1 MEFKSVNNLEFN
13 SAVLPTN
20 GLCRGVGGAN
30 ILWRLINLLGPMQC
44 EGGGGDLRVYPLM
57 TAGRRDSLKE
67 AEVRVGMIWV

>member
-30 ILWRLINLLGPMQC
+30 ILWRLINLLAWTNVR
-44 EGGGGDLRVYPLM
+44 E
-57 TAGRRDSLKE
+57 
-67 AEVRVGMIWV
+67 EVATYVSIL

>member
-30 ILWRLINLLGPMQC
+30 ILWRLINLLGPM
-44 EGGGGDLRVYPLM
+44 
-57 TAGRRDSLKE
+57 
-67 AEVRVGMIWV
+67 

>member
-1 MEFKSVNNLEFN
+1 MEFKSVNNLEFK

-20 GLCRGVGGAN
+20 GICRGVGGAN
-30 ILWRLINLLGPMQC
+30 ILWRLINLLVDQC